1 MEGGTKVSS
10 LTWNE
15 LLDAG
20 NCMQGS
26 MNTSVNYQIRL
37 VYND

>member
-20 NCMQGS
+20 NWYARKHEHLSQLP
-26 MNTSVNYQIRL
+26 N
-37 VYND
+37 